1 VLDRDFSMGLVSRSL
16 VISVAT
22 FTYLLATPLA
32 GFLSDRMP
40 RQKLVRG
47 DSFFVCSK
55 IKVCAERVGVVVS
68 QQLVDS
74 SKMQT
79 SIFVLLGIFMSF
91 SSQFFLSDHMPR
103 QTLVRD
109 DFFKG
114 LHSICVVP

>member
-1 VLDRDFSMGLVSRSL
+1 MLDRDFSMGLVSRSL

-47 DSFFVCSK
+47 DSFVVCK
-55 IKVCAERVGVVVS
+55 IKVCAERVGVGVS

-74 SKMQT
+74 SQMQT
-79 SIFVLLGIFMSF
+79 SM
-91 SSQFFLSDHMPR
+91 FFFR
-103 QTLVRD
+103 
-109 DFFKG
+109 DFFFHLNASFPITCLG
-114 LHSICVVP
+114 RRW